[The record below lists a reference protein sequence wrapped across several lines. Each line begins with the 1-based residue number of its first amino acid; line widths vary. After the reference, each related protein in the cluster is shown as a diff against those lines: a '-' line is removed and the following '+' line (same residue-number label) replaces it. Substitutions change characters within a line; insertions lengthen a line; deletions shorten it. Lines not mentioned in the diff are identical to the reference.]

1 MSRIL
6 FTPILKYISIRY
18 TVEAPTEIVE
28 NKPLLL
34 PVGVLDSIMNK
45 LEVTI

>member
-6 FTPILKYISIRY
+6 FNPILKYISIRY
-18 TVEAPTEIVE
+18 TVEAYPKIVE

-34 PVGVLDSIMNK
+34 PVGVLDSNINN
-45 LEVTI
+45 